1 MDSDEVTFSGGEARG
16 EELFASL
23 FDDAALFPPGNA
35 PMAAAVPAHRRHR
48 ASWYAGFVG
57 PFICA
62 DTRLA
67 ELPADLAISVV
78 VTGGPAAIEGL
89 VEGLAEGLAEGL
101 GTLPNAVALEVSGV
115 ADPAD
120 AAAAVTALRAWM
132 SGNRASGNRA
142 SGPDRG
148 AAGFVEVPRGEASL
162 PVLDVLAGT
171 AFLAKFRTGGLQAQ
185 AFPSEAELA
194 GAIVAC
200 ADRGLPFKCTAGLHH
215 AVRHTAPDT
224 GFEHHGFLNV
234 LLATSAALD
243 GVAADEVAG
252 VLAERDAAAVADRIR
267 ALGDDEV
274 AAARR
279 MFRSFGTCSI
289 DEPLDDLAALGLI
302 TVPA

>member
-35 PMAAAVPAHRRHR
+35 PMADAVPAHRRHR
-48 ASWYAGFVG
+48 ASWYARFVG

-67 ELPADLAISVV
+67 ELPADVAISVV
-78 VTGGPAAIEGL
+78 VTGGPAAIERLG
-89 VEGLAEGLAEGL
+89 EGLSEGL
-101 GTLPNAVALEVSGV
+101 GPLPNAVALEVSGV

-120 AAAAVTALRAWM
+120 AAAAVTALRNWT
-132 SGNRASGNRA
+132 SGGRASGGRT
-142 SGPDRG
+142 SDPDRG

-171 AFLAKFRTGGLQAQ
+171 AFLAKFRTGGLQPQ

-215 AVRHTAPDT
+215 AVRHTAPGT

-243 GVAADEVAG
+243 GVAADEVAE
-252 VLAERDAAAVADRIR
+252 VLAERDAVAVADRIR
-267 ALGDDEV
+267 ALGDDDV

-289 DEPLDDLAALGLI
+289 DEPLDDLAALRLI